1 MAKKYVGALT
11 VKALMEIIKN
21 ELGDVNVNVQELL
34 TTVIK
39 KEDVIYD
46 LSQYVPPAEGE
57 DPDGKVVSATIVKE
71 LTDVIDRLI
80 NGTPVVDGDGNPVV
94 GEDGKPVYDKTNS
107 AITSADIVKT
117 WDGYDA
123 DADADKA
130 IAAGLVK
137 AIKDQV
143 DAITS
148 TVETELEGQK
158 GQPGGIATLD
168 EAGKVPADQLPSY
181 VDDVLEGFLTETTT
195 GEGDAAVTTRVF
207 YEPNEDGTAAS
218 TTEIVGEKGKI
229 YVDMA
234 TNYSYRWS
242 GSTYVRINEVDL
254 VEMSPEEV
262 ETLWNEVAA
271 EFAGKED
278 VTNPVDPP
286 NGGDE
291 SGSTQEPTTPIEP
304 PTT

>member
-1 MAKKYVGALT
+1 MAKKYVGPVT
-11 VKALMEIIKN
+11 VKTLMEIIKE
-21 ELGDVNVNVQELL
+21 ELGSVNVNVQELL

-57 DPDGKVVSATIVKE
+57 DPDNKVVSANIVKE
-71 LTDVIDRLI
+71 LTDTIDELI
-80 NGTPVVDGDGNPVV
+80 NGKPVIGEDGQPVVDGDGNPV
-94 GEDGKPVYDKTNS
+94 YDKTDA
-107 AITSADIVKT
+107 AITAADLVKT
-117 WDGYDA
+117 WDGYNA
-123 DADADKA
+123 DTDADKA

-137 AIKDQV
+137 AIKDQE
-143 DAITS
+143 DAIAS

-181 VDDVLEGFLTETTT
+181 VDDVLEGYLSETTT

-229 YVDMA
+229 YIDLP

-242 GSTYVRINEVDL
+242 GSTYVRVNEVDL
-254 VEMSPEEV
+254 VEMTAEDV
-262 ETLWNEVAA
+262 EALWNEVAA

-278 VTNPVDPP
+278 NM
-286 NGGDE
+286 E
-291 SGSTQEPTTPIEP
+291 QA
-304 PTT
+304 

>member
-11 VKALMEIIKN
+11 VKALMEIIKS
-21 ELGDVNVNVQELL
+21 ELGDVNVNVHELL

-46 LSQYVPPAEGE
+46 LAQYIPPAEGE
-57 DPDGKVVSATIVKE
+57 DPDGKVISAAVAKALEEEIRSA
-71 LTDVIDRLI
+71 IDTLI
-80 NGTPVVDGDGNPVV
+80 NGKPVIGEDGNPVTDES
-94 GEDGKPVYDKTNS
+94 GNPVYDKSTV
-107 AITSADIVKT
+107 AITNADIVKT
-117 WDGYDA
+117 WEGYDV

-143 DAITS
+143 DALAS

-158 GQPGGIATLD
+158 GQPGGIASLD

-181 VDDVLEGFLTETTT
+181 VDDVLEGFLTETTE
-195 GEGDAAVTTRVF
+195 GEGETAVVTRVF

-218 TTEIVGEKGKI
+218 ATEIVGEKGKI
-229 YVDMA
+229 YVDLA

-254 VEMSPEEV
+254 VEMTPEEV
-262 ETLWNEVAA
+262 EALWNEVAA
-271 EFAGKED
+271 EFASKED
-278 VTNPVDPP
+278 NM
-286 NGGDE
+286 E
-291 SGSTQEPTTPIEP
+291 EQA
-304 PTT
+304 